1 MRRRRSLPNKRT
13 REVHCLGIP
22 MSSRTPFQLED
33 FLRRSWPLLAAG
45 AVFVLGGLGIV
56 YSLVIAGHIR
66 TSSGNGTSVVDVS
79 PTTTD
84 VLLDGVARRL
94 DGVRVP
100 RGQEALLPFAVM
112 VENSPDARPLS
123 GISQANL
130 VVEAPVE
137 GGITRFMAVYDA
149 TTTMDQVGP
158 VRSARPYYVEL
169 ADALHAVYAH
179 VGGSPDALA
188 RIASLSGFRNLD
200 EFSNGSS
207 FWRASNRFA
216 PHNAYTNSE
225 RLAAAAARLSWEPVA
240 FTPWRYL
247 STTGTD
253 RGDVSDIRIPY
264 GGSFTASWSYDASVN
279 RYVRFQAGAR
289 QKDADGTVV
298 SSTNVLVLRTEAQVL
313 DDYGR
318 LQLRTT
324 GSGKG
329 VLFRDGKRF
338 DLTWRRAAG
347 QWFSFESIDGGEIL
361 FQPGSTWISFV
372 TSPEEFPER
381 PEQASSTPF
390 EL

>member
-1 MRRRRSLPNKRT
+1 M
-13 REVHCLGIP
+13 
-22 MSSRTPFQLED
+22 
-33 FLRRSWPLLAAG
+33 
-45 AVFVLGGLGIV
+45 

-66 TSSGNGTSVVDVS
+66 ASSRDGSSTPNASA
-79 PTTTD
+79 TTT
-84 VLLDGVARRL
+84 VEVMDGVARHL
-94 DGVRVP
+94 DGVFVP

-123 GISQANL
+123 GISLASL

-225 RLAAAAARLSWEPVA
+225 RLAAAAARASWGPVA

-253 RGDVSDIRIPY
+253 RGDVTDIRIPY
-264 GGSFTASWSYDASVN
+264 GGAFTVSWSYDASEN
-279 RYVRFQAGAR
+279 RYVRFQAGAQ

-298 SSTNVLVLRTEAQVL
+298 RSTNVLILRTDAQVL

-338 DLTWRRAAG
+338 DLTWRRVAG

-361 FQPGSTWISFV
+361 FQPGSTWVSFV

-381 PEQASSTPF
+381 PAQSSSTTF